1 MSKHNPPAHESAQSD
16 LLSSTGMQAPAVV
29 KPSSLSASLAKLLP
43 KIAELDQFAD
53 NNSLA
58 LLTENKG
65 QFESAIML
73 ADAIN
78 QLKAMLT
85 HEVMAPIMALQ
96 GTPLGF
102 RTDKDSTGG
111 YPVEVVR
118 DAFIE
123 AVLKG
128 FKVVG
133 NEMNIIAG
141 RGYITREGFEGALSR
156 LGRKGFFTDFKDT
169 YSVPRIVSD
178 SEAIVT
184 ASASWKWKGI
194 VGKIENA
201 QFSIRMNKGMGADG
215 AIGKAKRKLK
225 ARVYER
231 ITGTC
236 VTEGDTTDAPV
247 IDIQTTPASG
257 TATQQQP
264 AGATEDQKTLL
275 KELLDPQH
283 VEHANAW
290 LLGKGAIP
298 AGGSYLDVR
307 ASMAEK
313 ILGKPKDFLAAIT
326 PAGK

>member
-1 MSKHNPPAHESAQSD
+1 MSKHTPPAHESAQSD
-16 LLSSTGMQAPAVV
+16 LLSSTGTQAPAVI
-29 KPSSLSASLAKLLP
+29 KPAVSAALATLLP
-43 KIAELDQFAD
+43 KIAALDQFAEC
-53 NNSLA
+53 NNLA

-65 QFESAIML
+65 QFESAIMV

-85 HEVMAPIMALQ
+85 PEIMQPIMALQ

-102 RTDKDSTGG
+102 KTDMDKTGG

-118 DAFIE
+118 EAFIE
-123 AVLKG
+123 VTLKG

-133 NEMNIIAG
+133 NEMNIIAN
-141 RGYITREGFEGALSR
+141 RAYITKEGFEGALLR
-156 LGRKGFFTDFKDT
+156 LAKKGHFTDYQDA
-169 YSVPRIVSD
+169 YSVPKIVSET
-178 SEAIVT
+178 EAIVT
-184 ASASWKWKGI
+184 ASASWKWKGTP
-194 VGKIENA
+194 GKIENA
-201 QFSIRMNKGMGADG
+201 QFSIRVNKGMGADG
-215 AIGKAKRKLK
+215 IQGKAKRKLK
-225 ARVYER
+225 ARVFER
-231 ITGTC
+231 VTGTV
-236 VTEGDTTDAPV
+236 VTDGDASEGPV

-257 TATQQQP
+257 TTTQQQP